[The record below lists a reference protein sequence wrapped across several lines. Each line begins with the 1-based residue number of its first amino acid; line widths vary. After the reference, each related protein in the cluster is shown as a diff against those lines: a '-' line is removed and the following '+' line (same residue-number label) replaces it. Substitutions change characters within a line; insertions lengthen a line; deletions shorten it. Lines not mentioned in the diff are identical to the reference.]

1 MQIGLICG
9 ESAGLLSIKEILN
22 IKKVK
27 IIFIVSANEKY
38 DYVIKNIC
46 TQNKIIFFKKKQ
58 FKKKII
64 EFYLKNIDY
73 LLSIFSNI
81 IVPKSYLKMPKQ
93 MCINLHPGILPFYR
107 GINVISGVIFN
118 KERFTG
124 LTLHKMEEKIDSGEI
139 ILIKKININNHETA
153 FTLANKLKKKVP
165 GLINFFFNKKIK
177 KNKILLHSNNSNL
190 CKKFPKYIPNNGL
203 MNLNENALDILNIF
217 KASFYGPYISSWGKL
232 KININNI
239 NYIIKDLRILRKK
252 KKLQKEIEKINRNE
266 YMIQSKDKILKV
278 TI

>member
-1 MQIGLICG
+1 
-9 ESAGLLSIKEILN
+9 
-22 IKKVK
+22 
-27 IIFIVSANEKY
+27 
-38 DYVIKNIC
+38 
-46 TQNKIIFFKKKQ
+46 
-58 FKKKII
+58 
-64 EFYLKNIDY
+64 
-73 LLSIFSNI
+73 
-81 IVPKSYLKMPKQ
+81 MPKK
-93 MCINLHPGILPFYR
+93 MCINLHPGILPFYS

-118 KERFTG
+118 KERTTG

-139 ILIKKININNHETA
+139 ILIKKINISNHETA
-153 FTLANKLKKKVP
+153 FSLVNKLKKKVP
-165 GLINFFFNKKIK
+165 SVIDCFFNKKIK

-203 MNLNENALDILNIF
+203 INLNENALEILNIF

-252 KKLQKEIEKINRNE
+252 NKLQKKIEKINKNE
-266 YMIQSKDKILKV
+266 YMIQSKDKILKI